1 MPEGDLGDRPT
12 DPGFRVPVGPLKKL
26 PLLDQVIGQQ
36 FPGDIFHLPFFQA
49 RGLELILPG
58 GINGF
63 PFREADSQQGF
74 DGFQGR
80 AAGIV
85 PHPGQKTDPDQPV
98 KILGQ
103 RFKGGNLGYRI
114 GKNSNPDVFQL
125 LIRQR
130 GVKGQHLE
138 GADLLQGQ
146 AQIISG
152 LFPQVFPLGVL

>member
-1 MPEGDLGDRPT
+1 MASPSGR
-12 DPGFRVPVGPLKKL
+12 R
-26 PLLDQVIGQQ
+26 
-36 FPGDIFHLPFFQA
+36 
-49 RGLELILPG
+49 
-58 GINGF
+58 
-63 PFREADSQQGF
+63 DSQQGF
-74 DGFQGR
+74 DGFPGR

-103 RFKGGNLGYRI
+103 RFKGGNLGHRI
-114 GKNSNPDVFQL
+114 GKNTDPDVFQL

-146 AQIISG
+146 AQIIPG
-152 LFPQVFPLGVL
+152 LLPQVFPFGVL